1 MFFQSAD
8 LSLGDTNL
16 ISYLHL
22 GFSLVEAEIDNVTLT
37 LSKPVHGISKRNILH
52 PVFFQVLFIT
62 DLIHNI

>member
-22 GFSLVEAEIDNVTLT
+22 GFSLVEAEIDNVTFT
-37 LSKPVHGISKRNILH
+37 LQAGSWHLEEKYPPPSFLPGSFYH
-52 PVFFQVLFIT
+52 
-62 DLIHNI
+62 